1 MNIKVKICGIRSID
15 SAQATVSA
23 GADFIGLN
31 FVPTSARRISQEAAR
46 EILGV
51 VGEKIKKVGVFQD
64 QPIEYIQQIADDLR
78 FDYVQLHG
86 EEDQEYIDTLKKV
99 GVIKA
104 ISLESDFD
112 INQTED
118 ELSRFRADYFL
129 LDRKNRGTGAG
140 LNPEKVKILA
150 QKYSVILGGGLT
162 PESVE
167 LAVSITH
174 PAGVDV
180 AGGIETDGVED
191 IEKIKLFIKNAKNEQ
206 IQTI

>member
-1 MNIKVKICGIRSID
+1 MKVKICGIRSID
-15 SAQATVSA
+15 SAQAAISA

-31 FVPTSARRISQEAAR
+31 FVPTSGRRISQETAR
-46 EILGV
+46 KILGV
-51 VGEKIKKVGVFQD
+51 VGREIKKVGVFQD
-64 QPIEYIQQIADDLR
+64 QPIEYVQQIAGDLR
-78 FDYVQLHG
+78 LDYVQLHG
-86 EEDQEYIDTLKKV
+86 EEDQEYIDALKKV

-104 ISLESDFD
+104 ISLEGDFD
-112 INQTED
+112 TNQGED
-118 ELSRFRADYFL
+118 ELSRYRADYFL
-129 LDRKNRGTGAG
+129 LDRKNRGTGAV

-167 LAVSITH
+167 QAVSIAH

-180 AGGIETDGVED
+180 AGGIETDDVED

>member
-31 FVPTSARRISQEAAR
+31 FVPTSGRKISQEVA
-46 EILGV
+46 EKILGV
-51 VGEKIKKVGVFQD
+51 VGREIKKVGVFQD
-64 QPIEYIQQIADDLR
+64 QPIEYVQQIAGDLR
-78 FDYVQLHG
+78 LDYVQLHG